1 MISEMNTLHNL
12 QQQFSAALLGTESE
26 FGKTSQTDN
35 KFSTEEIIISD
46 AIKSK
51 QRLNIYRNNVNIS
64 LREALSAVYPVV
76 NLLVGDEFFKSMA
89 HNYIKLHPSMS
100 GNLHDF
106 GKHFSQFIKNFSPA
120 RKLIYLPDIAK
131 LEWAY
136 HSIFHAANSPTFD
149 IEKLQQVSTTDYGE
163 LFFKLSPACT
173 LIDSQYP
180 ILQIWKTN
188 KALIDNPELE
198 PFEPI
203 SLDEGG
209 DLILVLRKDLDIEF
223 HQLSACEFSF
233 LKALQQGDN
242 FFSACDAASR
252 ARPDCD
258 VGKLFHKFILSQ
270 TIVDFEINP

>member
-1 MISEMNTLHNL
+1 MNTLHDL
-12 QQQFSAALLGTESE
+12 QQQFSAALLGAEGESA
-26 FGKTSQTDN
+26 KTSPTN
-35 KFSTEEIIISD
+35 TNFNVEEIIVSD
-46 AIKSK
+46 VIKSQ

-89 HNYIKLHPSMS
+89 YKYIKLHPSLS

-106 GKHFSQFIKNFSPA
+106 GKHFSEFIKDFSPA
-120 RKLIYLPDIAK
+120 RELVYLPDIAK

-180 ILQIWKTN
+180 ILRIWKTN
-188 KALIDNPELE
+188 KVLIDDPDSQ
-198 PFEPI
+198 PPEPI

-233 LKALQQGDN
+233 LKALQQGEN

-252 ARPDCD
+252 AHPDCD